1 LDAGRHAIPG
11 EDFPS
16 SAPSLIETG
25 DAMDGYRKVSVK
37 AVFADELSE
46 RVIFWSLVSTSI
58 IVSIAMLRGMLG

>member
-1 LDAGRHAIPG
+1 
-11 EDFPS
+11 
-16 SAPSLIETG
+16 
-25 DAMDGYRKVSVK
+25 MDGYRKVSVK

>member
-1 LDAGRHAIPG
+1 MPVGMRSRG
-11 EDFPS
+11 GFPFERTFFQ
-16 SAPSLIETG
+16 IETG